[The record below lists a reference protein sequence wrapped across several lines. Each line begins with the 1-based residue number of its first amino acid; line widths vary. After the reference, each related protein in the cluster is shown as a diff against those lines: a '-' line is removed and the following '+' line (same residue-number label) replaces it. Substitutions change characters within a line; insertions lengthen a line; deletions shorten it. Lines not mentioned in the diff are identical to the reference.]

1 MTTRTKTI
9 RYAFPLYTAQIANNV
24 LTNLSQIVVAIPETI
39 IAFKSVVVRW
49 DYRTC
54 YGTGIPAAMV
64 FTTNTK
70 FKLGT
75 AAYSADTNYVL
86 PTAIPNIAPAENYS
100 FYSQTDITSY
110 FTSNWSG
117 TSMTADLQVL
127 RSTTGTGPPAFN
139 NISAELIITY
149 DYDDTSATKIK
160 TIYLPL
166 TTMTGT
172 LPTSK
177 PATAQ
182 CVFPALDTYLTEA
195 SKSYKGAFIQFE
207 GNEAGV
213 ASTTNFSA
221 SLSIDSA
228 IQTTGTV
235 ISTLASDTYDI
246 LRFNCFSG
254 SMSFDTATTH
264 SLYYWAS
271 AARYQHPSAHLVVTY
286 EYNEAATSTVF
297 NSICVAPIAT
307 SQFGLSTSSYGR
319 TSVDFYIEEPGTITA
334 QSSSLNMLWN
344 AIERLYAYYYYRIG
358 SSTSGSWSTL
368 ADGEVATNLVGPN
381 SQNFIPTLS
390 LNRGKNTLDFDL
402 FHPLDSAPMSARALI
417 NIDISLSSCW
427 IINYTSG
434 KSAQGTGA
442 HNHTIFNSVL
452 DHYAWPGNYIYG
464 FEVTGKS
471 LIKIADPYYYFNSSM
486 FTMNFVAARA
496 DANESMPR
504 PYATLS
510 KFSSEGAGNFR
521 INNQYSTIMDLSFMS
536 IRRFNSDVTD
546 ISKKFKDDPTTGKYD
561 LSLTRSLAIMGSFNP
576 SASPWGLEVIGLDM
590 NYTYHSNTF
599 SVTGSVAGSA
609 GGTVELQLLRTAD
622 DKKLATTSSIG
633 NGDYS
638 FTWYDNTEKVY
649 VVARE
654 SGVLLG
660 RSDDD
665 YAV

>member
-9 RYAFPLYTAQIANNV
+9 RYAFPLHTAQIANNV

-54 YGTGIPAAMV
+54 HGAGSPAAMV
-64 FTTNTK
+64 LTTNTK
-70 FKLGT
+70 FKLGA
-75 AAYSADTNYVL
+75 AAYSADTNYLL
-86 PTAIPNIAPAENYS
+86 PTAITSYSPAENYS

-127 RSTTGTGPPAFN
+127 RSATGASPPAFN

-213 ASTTNFSA
+213 ASTTDFSA
-221 SLSIDSA
+221 SLSIDSTVH
-228 IQTTGTV
+228 TTGTV
-235 ISTLASDTYDI
+235 IGALASDTYDI

-254 SMSFDTATTH
+254 SMSFNTATTH

-286 EYNEAATSTVF
+286 EYNEADTSTVF

-319 TSVDFYIEEPGTITA
+319 TSVDFYIEEPGTITVK
-334 QSSSLNMLWN
+334 SSSLNMLWGQ
-344 AIERLYAYYYYRIG
+344 ADPLAASYYYRIG
-358 SSTSGSWSTL
+358 SSTSGSWSLL
-368 ADGEVATNLVGPN
+368 ATGDLPGNLVGPN
-381 SQNFIPTLS
+381 TQNFIPTLS

-402 FHPLDSAPMSARALI
+402 YHPLGVGAYVNVDLA
-417 NIDISLSSCW
+417 LSSCW
-427 IINYTSG
+427 IVNYTSG

-442 HNHTIFNSVL
+442 HNHTVFNSVL
-452 DHYAWPGNYIYG
+452 DRYTWPGNYCFG
-464 FEVTGKS
+464 FEATGKS
-471 LIKIADPYYYFNSSM
+471 LIKISDPNYYFNSSM
-486 FTMNFVAARA
+486 FKMSLLVGITQVGQSYA
-496 DANESMPR
+496 R

-510 KFSSEGAGNFR
+510 KFSSEGTGMFR
-521 INNQYSTIMDLSFMS
+521 INNLYPTTYDLSPLT
-536 IRRFNSDVTD
+536 IRYYNADVTD
-546 ISKKFKDDPTTGKYD
+546 ISKKFKNDPTPGTYD
-561 LSLTRSLAIMGSFNP
+561 LSLTRSLSLMGSVTGINSTF
-576 SASPWGLEVIGLDM
+576 EVIGLDM

-622 DKKLATTSSIG
+622 DKKLATTSSVG
-633 NGDYS
+633 NGNYS

-660 RSDDD
+660 RSDND